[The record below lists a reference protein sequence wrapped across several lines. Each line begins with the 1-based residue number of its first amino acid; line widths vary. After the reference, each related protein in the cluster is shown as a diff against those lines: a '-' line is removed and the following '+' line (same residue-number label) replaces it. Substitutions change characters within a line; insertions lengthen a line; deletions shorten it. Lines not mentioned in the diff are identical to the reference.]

1 MKYYNQKDLTMVFGI
16 IVIGYFS
23 LRYLMTR
30 KLMEGQ
36 SNNEGQSNDEECRVN
51 YHVEDGKCIE
61 CSAGT
66 YNGGGD
72 DPSGNDTSCEI
83 IICGQNFHVHNN
95 ECVKCPTGTYRE
107 AGDAATGSNTTCK
120 QCGRD
125 SPEWSNCKGSN
136 NNENESNK
144 NNR

>member
-36 SNNEGQSNDEECRVN
+36 SNNEECRVN
-51 YHVEDGKCIE
+51 YHVEDGKCVK
-61 CSAGT
+61 CPKGT
-66 YNGGGD
+66 YRNAGD
-72 DPSGNDTSCEI
+72 KASGND
-83 IICGQNFHVHNN
+83 
-95 ECVKCPTGTYRE
+95 
-107 AGDAATGSNTTCK
+107 TTCK

-125 SPEWSNCKGSN
+125 PPEWSNCKGSN
-136 NNENESNK
+136 NN
-144 NNR
+144 R